1 MSPSG
6 EVLETS
12 TGFGI
17 SETVRALVDKT
28 GIEWSYQAVHRALR
42 LTGVWVGAYRT
53 PDLPSIR
60 PVVAVIE
67 RTSAASL
74 PPPSP

>member
-1 MSPSG
+1 MSPAG

-28 GIEWSYQAVHRALR
+28 GVEWSYQAVHRALR

-67 RTSAASL
+67 RTSAFDTPTS
-74 PPPSP
+74 PP